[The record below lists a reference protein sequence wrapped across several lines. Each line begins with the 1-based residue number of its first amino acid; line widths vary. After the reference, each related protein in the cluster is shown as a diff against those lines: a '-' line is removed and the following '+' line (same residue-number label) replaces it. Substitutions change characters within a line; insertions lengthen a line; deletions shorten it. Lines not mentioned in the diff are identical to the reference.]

1 MAVIDSAT
9 MTATQR
15 ASWTKYNAMV
25 TALTDVNIIDSSGNL
40 TIFTSAEAVADD
52 GTISLPDASYGLL
65 IAMWG
70 TDWLVTNIAG
80 GGTVTRMLDK
90 GSTAYTDSDGYFCV
104 YDNGTQAIVK
114 NRTGASVNVALI
126 YIYFTP

>member
-15 ASWTKYNAMV
+15 ASWTKYNTMV